1 MKRWSFLFA
10 VTVGLLSN
18 AAFAEGDTLLIQRVQ
33 AEKGTP
39 LPARGASM
47 AQVEAKFGA
56 PSQKFEPVAGPG
68 PRKNNPP
75 ITRWQYANFNV
86 YFEYSHVVD
95 AVLIKSNPNEIGPAP
110 VQK

>member
-1 MKRWSFLFA
+1 MKRMTFLIA
-10 VTVGLLSN
+10 VSACLLSG

-33 AEKGTP
+33 AEQGAN
-39 LPARGASM
+39 LPVRGQSM

-56 PSQKFEPVAGPG
+56 PAQKFDPVAGPG
-68 PRKNNPP
+68 PRSKNPP